1 MTDNTATFANVT
13 YTPAA
18 VDQTMP
24 KGTVS
29 LLNRTGPELAT
40 LHNLVASNLGR
51 QSTARFKDNKA
62 AVKRTWAMLEAYR
75 DTVAKEQAADTF
87 SASEDELA
95 QQKIR
100 QAVRRDGDP
109 SAQVVNDSGTQLVN
123 TGKDTFKLELSEAD
137 RKQVSDEAASRKS
150 TPEFVAGQPATK
162 SVAKRGSQA
171 GTIRK
176 PREPKADD
184 GTIRMPTEGGKQR
197 AKRQKDGSYAFRIPA
212 GKPRTATISA
222 EREELLGLL
231 VSGEA
236 RWADIVAQLNKAD
249 DANNF
254 KAVTTVTM
262 FCITLGY
269 GVETDPATGLI
280 KLIEPLS

>member
-40 LHNLVASNLGR
+40 LHNLVASNLGK

-109 SAQVVNDSGTQLVN
+109 SAQVVQ
-123 TGKDTFKLELSEAD
+123 LSEAD
-137 RKQVSDEAASRKS
+137 RKQVSDEAASRRTTAPRGLDWAENTLYEDQGKVAPA
-150 TPEFVAGQPATK
+150 PEKKAP
-162 SVAKRGSQA
+162 AKRGSQA

-184 GTIRMPTEGGKQR
+184 GAIRMPTEGGKQR

-212 GKPRTATISA
+212 GKPRTETISA

-236 RWADIVAQLNKAD
+236 RWADIVTQLNKAD